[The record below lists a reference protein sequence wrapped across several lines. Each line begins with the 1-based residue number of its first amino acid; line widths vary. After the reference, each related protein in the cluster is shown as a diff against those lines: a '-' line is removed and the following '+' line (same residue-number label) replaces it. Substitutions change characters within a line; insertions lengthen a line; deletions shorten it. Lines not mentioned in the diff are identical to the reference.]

1 VPAYRHTQFGWITF
15 AVVFAADAVAIVI
28 TVIAGVAWSAFL
40 ILGITAVVVALFGW
54 LNTAVEND
62 RVRLWFGIGL
72 VRRSWLLADVVR
84 AEAVR
89 NPLFTGWGIRLLP
102 GRTVYNVSGFEA
114 VEIELRNGK
123 VYRIGT
129 DEPEA
134 LLAALADRG
143 VGTGA
148 PAL

>member
-1 VPAYRHTQFGWITF
+1 MPAYRHTQFGWITF
-15 AVVFAADAVAIVI
+15 AIISAVDA
-28 TVIAGVAWSAFL
+28 IAVL
-40 ILGITAVVVALFGW
+40 AVVVAELAWVSLVILGATALVFVLFGW
-54 LNTAVEND
+54 LNVVVEAD
-62 RVRLWFGIGL
+62 RLRIWFGVGL
-72 VRRSWLLADVVR
+72 VRRSWMLSEIVR

-89 NPLFTGWGIRLLP
+89 NPWYTGWGIRFLP

-123 VYRIGT
+123 RYRIGT

-143 VGTGA
+143 VR
-148 PAL
+148 